1 MRKGEAK
8 ENKMILKIIGGIIIV
23 TFLGFCFA
31 MTVFD
36 VGVVS
41 ALQSWGIALLLTV
54 VVVIGAYFLIH

>member
-1 MRKGEAK
+1 
-8 ENKMILKIIGGIIIV
+8 MISKIIGGIIIV

-36 VGVVS
+36 VGVAN

-54 VVVIGAYFLIH
+54 VVMIGAYLLIH